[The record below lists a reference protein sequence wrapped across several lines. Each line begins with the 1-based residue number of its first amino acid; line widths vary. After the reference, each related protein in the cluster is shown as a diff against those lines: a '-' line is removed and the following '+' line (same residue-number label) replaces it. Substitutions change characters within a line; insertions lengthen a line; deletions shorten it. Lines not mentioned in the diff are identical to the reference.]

1 MKLFFEKASVSSF
14 VLILWLSANDIFFAA
29 ETHHEHFVN
38 FEEYDDEP
46 TTCSSENQGQ
56 LTYRKDEGN
65 LEMCEGAKW
74 TRLATSNKKD
84 FLKNLFWKIFFSA
97 KS

>member
-1 MKLFFEKASVSSF
+1 MKRLQFQALSLFCGCQLMIF
-14 VLILWLSANDIFFAA
+14 FFAA

-74 TRLATSNKKD
+74 TRLATSNKED